1 MGIEI
6 VNNYKVLANNIGRLI
21 EVSGYRNDYIAK
33 KIGLTPVNF
42 ATKKKRGSLSV
53 DEIEKI
59 LKVIENEDVEDYLML
74 EIMRSREGEETISH
88 EEFLKEVGK
97 WK

>member
-21 EVSGYRNDYIAK
+21 EVSGYRNDYIAR

-59 LKVIENEDVEDYLML
+59 LKVIDNEDVEDYLML
-74 EIMRSREGEETISH
+74 EIMRQESGSDEQNISYDEFKSRMG
-88 EEFLKEVGK
+88 
-97 WK
+97 W